1 MRNLIELNFRSFKFK
16 TAARITPQQEC
27 PAICAALRNFVQYS
41 SDPRI
46 AVEFHTTP
54 RDFMRRFGISHS
66 ALISRG
72 ALRAIRRKAPRQ
84 SAQRP
89 RRYAEAPDD
98 ECGVLSNPQ
107 ISFARALKSPQ
118 SLFDVILCHID
129 IPHRLKDEINLYLA
143 DTFHALGTRAHPF
156 HHHLV

>member
-27 PAICAALRNFVQYS
+27 PAICAVLRNFVQYP

-46 AVEFHTTP
+46 ASEFSAVP
-54 RDFMRRFGISHS
+54 RHFTQW
-66 ALISRG
+66 
-72 ALRAIRRKAPRQ
+72 LRAICRKAPRQ

-89 RRYAEAPDD
+89 RRYIEAPDD

-107 ISFARALKSPQ
+107 ISFARALKTPQ
-118 SLFDVILCHID
+118 SLFDVILRHID
-129 IPHRLKDEINLYLA
+129 IPHRLKDEIDLHLA
-143 DTFHALGTRAHPF
+143 DALHALGTRAHPF
-156 HHHLV
+156 HHHLM